1 MDRLGIIVPYR
12 NRPEHLK
19 EFKKNITRYFRR
31 NSHIDYRII
40 IVQQDDAKLFN
51 RGMLLNIGFSYAKK
65 QRCNYVIFHDVD
77 MLPIYADYTP
87 TDSPIHLATNFEFE
101 NKSDHRVIFDQY
113 FGGVT
118 MFPTDDFERINGYS
132 NKYWGWGY
140 EDDDLFLRCKLYN
153 IPLAKKYIKNIT
165 KNKQVLKFNGNNAL
179 VKAKNTIDFT
189 DDFSITVCF
198 EPTDLKFDHTKSSDE
213 YSIFS
218 VPGYDFAIS
227 YTSFNRYNF
236 CVFDSTKKAIYLNSE
251 IKPTYRTNIT
261 LTYNNTSK
269 TIKMYQD
276 GVLIGETEII
286 RKFYTKYTK
295 EEFIYLGVGNP
306 DREII
311 PNWFKGYFEY
321 FACFNKT
328 LNETEILEIVNNK
341 NNLLNVNFAEYKS
354 ADNLKLYYESS
365 YCRDYKLIDLS
376 YNDNMGEIVNCEII
390 EMDVEDTIEFDVPKR
405 RESLFK
411 SLKHEENG
419 FIGNKWKDQSTRWN
433 QLRFTNEV
441 NEHHEL
447 IYNDGLN
454 TLEFIEYGIERVSD
468 KIQII
473 NVGI

>member
-31 NSHIDYRII
+31 NPEIDYRII
-40 IVQQDDAKLFN
+40 IVQQDNAKLFN
-51 RGMLLNIGFSYAKK
+51 RGMLLNIGFTYAKK
-65 QRCNYVIFHDVD
+65 QRCNYVVFHDVD

-87 TDSPIHLATNFEFE
+87 TNHPIHLATNFEFE
-101 NKSDHRVIFDQY
+101 NREDNRTIFDQY

-118 MFPTDDFERINGYS
+118 MFPSDDFEKIDGYS

-140 EDDDLFLRCKLYN
+140 EDDDLFLRCKIHN
-153 IPLAKKYIKNIT
+153 IPLDKKHFKNIT
-165 KNKQVLKFNGNNAL
+165 KNNQLLKFNGINAL
-179 VKAKNTIDFT
+179 VKAKNIIDFD
-189 DDFSITVCF
+189 DDFTITICF
-198 EPTDLKFDHTKSSDE
+198 EPSDLKFDHTKNSDE

-227 YTSFNRYNF
+227 YTSFNRFNF

-261 LTYNNTSK
+261 LTYSVTSK

-276 GVLIGETEII
+276 GHLIGETDVI
-286 RKFYTKYTK
+286 RKFYNQYKK
-295 EEFIYLGVGNP
+295 EDYIYLGVGNP
-306 DREII
+306 TREKI

-321 FACFNKT
+321 FAYYNT
-328 LNETEILEIVNNK
+328 ILEQDEIVEIVENK
-341 NNLLNVNFAEYKS
+341 NNLLYKDFGKYKS
-354 ADNLKLYYESS
+354 SSNLKLYYEST
-365 YCRDYKLIDLS
+365 YCRDYKLVDLS
-376 YNDNMGEIVNCEII
+376 NNANLGEIINCEIVNI
-390 EMDVEDTIEFDVPKR
+390 ETPDTIEIDIPMR

-419 FIGNKWKDQSTRWN
+419 FIGDAWKDQSTRWN
-433 QLRFTNEV
+433 QLRFV
-441 NEHHEL
+441 NEINENHQL
-447 IYNDGLN
+447 IQNDGLS
-454 TLEFIEYGIERVSD
+454 TLEFIEYGIERLND
-468 KIQII
+468 RTQII